1 MAESIRAALYARVS
15 TSHQGQDVGLQL
27 DELRDLA
34 KARGWRVVGE
44 YVDDGVS
51 GSIRRRPQ
59 LDAMLEAVRGGQ
71 VDVVAFWKL
80 DRLSRDARHALELF
94 DRFRESQ
101 VDAVSPRDTIDTTTP
116 MGRFALTMLAAFAEL
131 ERANTV
137 ERVRAGVAR
146 AQAAGKHCGRP
157 RREFDLRPAEAMLG
171 QGHSIRETARALG
184 VPYATLRRR
193 LREARQARGAKTTLR
208 STGARP

>member
-1 MAESIRAALYARVS
+1 MTRRVALYARVS
-15 TSHQGQDVGLQL
+15 TVGHGQDVGLQL
-27 DELRDLA
+27 EELRGLA
-34 KARGWRVVGE
+34 RTRGWKVVEE

-51 GSIRRRPQ
+51 GSKRRRPQ
-59 LDAMLEAVRGGQ
+59 LDRMLKAVRDGQ

-94 DRFRESQ
+94 DTFRAYS

-146 AQAAGKHCGRP
+146 AKAAGKHCGRP
-157 RREFDLRPAEAMLG
+157 RRTLDLRPALAMLD
-171 QGHSIRETARALG
+171 QGHSVRETARALG
-184 VPYATLRRR
+184 LAESTLRRH
-193 LREARQARGAKTTLR
+193 LKKNQGSL
-208 STGARP
+208 STSQRPGGTSA